1 MNMNFIKSGGLG
13 AVLLAFSAMSFGH
26 GFVDS
31 PGARNYFCGNITK
44 PDQVL
49 NGTAKYPVCGDA
61 FASDFNGGYS
71 YMSVLNHHQGRKVLG
86 PVTKN
91 VCGFDS
97 ETWQGGKTPWDNSI
111 NWPVNNINSGSLV
124 FSWDI
129 SNGPHF
135 DDTSDFRYWITKPGF
150 VYQVGRELTWADFED
165 QPFCDLPYND
175 DNPSAYP
182 NVRAEKATAHIHT
195 TCTVPARTGRHVIY
209 AEWGREPPTYERFH
223 GCIDVQVGGG
233 GTSSTAA
240 SSSSRSSIASSALS
254 SSIGALS
261 SSSRSSIAVVSSSS
275 RSSAASSSSSRSSLA
290 SSSSS
295 RSSVASSSTPV
306 SSSVA
311 SSSSV
316 PTTVGLSCT
325 YAVTNSWGT
334 GFTGVIRVT
343 NTGTAATT
351 GWTANWQYAGS
362 NRITNAWNAT
372 LTGSNPYAA
381 TNIGWN
387 GSLGAGQTAEFG
399 FQGNTNGGS
408 VEAPVVTCR

>member
-1 MNMNFIKSGGLG
+1 M
-13 AVLLAFSAMSFGH
+13 LLAFSAMSFGH

-31 PGARNYFCGNITK
+31 PGARNYFCGKVTK
-44 PDQVL
+44 PDEVA
-49 NGTAKYPVCGDA
+49 NGVAKYPVCGDA
-61 FASDFNGGYS
+61 FANDFNGGYS

-86 PVTKN
+86 PSTRN

-97 ETWQGGKTPWDNSI
+97 ETWQGGKTPWDNAI

-182 NVRAEKATAHIHT
+182 NVRAEKGTAHIHT
-195 TCTVPARTGRHVIY
+195 TCTVPSRSGRHVIY

-223 GCIDVQVGGG
+223 GCIDVQIGGG
-233 GTSSTAA
+233 GTSSAPA
-240 SSSSRSSIASSALS
+240 SSSSRSSIAP
-254 SSIGALS
+254 G
-261 SSSRSSIAVVSSSS
+261 
-275 RSSAASSSSSRSSLA
+275 
-290 SSSSS
+290 SSS
-295 RSSVASSSTPV
+295 RSSVTPSSTPASSRA

-311 SSSSV
+311 N
-316 PTTVGLSCT
+316 TAGLSCT
-325 YAVTNSWGT
+325 YVVSNSWGT

-343 NTGTAATT
+343 NTGTSATS
-351 GWTANWQYAGS
+351 GWSASWQYAGS
-362 NRITNAWNAT
+362 NRITNSWNAN
-372 LTGSNPYAA
+372 LTGSNPYSA
-381 TNIGWN
+381 TNLSWN
-387 GSLGAGQTAEFG
+387 GVLGVGQTAEFG
-399 FQGNTNGGS
+399 FQGNTNGSS
-408 VEAPVVTCR
+408 VETPAVTCR

>member
-1 MNMNFIKSGGLG
+1 MNKNFIKASGLG
-13 AVLLAFSAMSFGH
+13 AVLLAFSSMSFGH

-31 PGARNYFCGNITK
+31 PGARNYFCGKVTK
-44 PDQVL
+44 PDEVA

-61 FASDFNGGYS
+61 FANDFNGGYS

-86 PVTKN
+86 PTAKN

-195 TCTVPARTGRHVIY
+195 TCTVPSRTGRHVIY

-223 GCIDVQVGGG
+223 GCIDVQIGGG
-233 GTSSTAA
+233 GGSSSSATTSSSRSSLAPSSASRSSVVPVSSSRSSVTP
-240 SSSSRSSIASSALS
+240 SSSSRSSI
-254 SSIGALS
+254 
-261 SSSRSSIAVVSSSS
+261 VP
-275 RSSAASSSSSRSSLA
+275 
-290 SSSSS
+290 SSSS
-295 RSSVASSSTPV
+295 RSSVAPGSSSR
-306 SSSVA
+306 
-311 SSSSV
+311 SSSSAA
-316 PTTVGLSCT
+316 TTVGLSCT
-325 YAVTNSWGT
+325 YVVTNSWGS

-343 NTGTAATT
+343 NTGTSSKT
-351 GWTANWQYAGS
+351 GWTASWQYAGS
-362 NRITNAWNAT
+362 NRLTNSWNAT
-372 LTGSNPYAA
+372 VTGSNPYSA
-381 TNIGWN
+381 TNLGWN
-387 GSLGAGQTAEFG
+387 GTLGAGQTAEFG

-408 VEAPVVTCR
+408 VETPAVTCR

>member
-1 MNMNFIKSGGLG
+1 MNKNFIKTSGLG
-13 AVLLAFSAMSFGH
+13 AALLAFSSMSFGH

-31 PGARNYFCGNITK
+31 PGARNYFCGKVTK
-44 PDQVL
+44 PDEVL
-49 NGTAKYPVCGDA
+49 NGTAQYPVCGDA
-61 FASDFNGGYS
+61 FANDFNGGYS
-71 YMSVLNHHQGRKVLG
+71 YMSVLNHHEGRKVLG
-86 PVTKN
+86 PVSKN

-111 NWPVNNINSGSLV
+111 NWPVNNINAGTQE

-175 DNPSAYP
+175 DNPGAYP
-182 NVRAEKATAHIHT
+182 NVRADKGNAHIHT

-223 GCIDVQVGGG
+223 GCIDVQIGGG
-233 GTSSTAA
+233 GTSSV
-240 SSSSRSSIASSALS
+240 ASSAAP
-254 SSIGALS
+254 SSIP
-261 SSSRSSIAVVSSSS
+261 
-275 RSSAASSSSSRSSLA
+275 ASSVA
-290 SSSSS
+290 PSSSS
-295 RSSVASSSTPV
+295 RSSVASSTIPV
-306 SSSVA
+306 SSSAPSSAPVSSR
-311 SSSSV
+311 SSSSAA
-316 PTTVGLSCT
+316 TTAGLSCS
-325 YAVTNSWGT
+325 YEVTNSWGT

-343 NTGTAATT
+343 NTGTAATS

-362 NRITNAWNAT
+362 NRVTNAWNANFS
-372 LTGSNPYAA
+372 GSNPYTA
-381 TNIGWN
+381 THLGWN
-387 GSLGAGQTAEFG
+387 GTLGAGQTAEFG

-408 VEAPVVTCR
+408 VETPAVNCQ

>member
-1 MNMNFIKSGGLG
+1 MNKTFIKTSGLG
-13 AVLLAFSAMSFGH
+13 AVLLAFSSMSFGH

-31 PGARNYFCGNITK
+31 PGARNYFCGKVTK
-44 PDQVL
+44 PDEVL
-49 NGTAKYPVCGDA
+49 NGTAQYPVCGDA
-61 FASDFNGGYS
+61 FANDFNGGYS

-86 PVTKN
+86 PVSKN

-111 NWPVNNINSGSLV
+111 NWPVNNINSGTQV

-175 DNPSAYP
+175 DNPGAYP
-182 NVRAEKATAHIHT
+182 NVRADKATAHVHT

-223 GCIDVQVGGG
+223 GCIDVQIGGG
-233 GTSSTAA
+233 GNSSVASSRSSAAPSSVPTSSVAP
-240 SSSSRSSIASSALS
+240 SSSSRSSVVSSSAPS
-254 SSIGALS
+254 STP
-261 SSSRSSIAVVSSSS
+261 VSSSS
-275 RSSAASSSSSRSSLA
+275 RSSSSAANNA
-290 SSSSS
+290 
-295 RSSVASSSTPV
+295 
-306 SSSVA
+306 
-311 SSSSV
+311 
-316 PTTVGLSCT
+316 GLSCT
-325 YAVTNSWGT
+325 YVVTNSWGS

-343 NTGTAATT
+343 NTGTGTSS

-362 NRITNAWNAT
+362 NRITNSWNANVSGT
-372 LTGSNPYAA
+372 NPYAA
-381 TNIGWN
+381 THLSWN
-387 GSLGAGQTAEFG
+387 GTLGAGQTAEFG

-408 VEAPVVTCR
+408 VETPAVTCR

>member
-1 MNMNFIKSGGLG
+1 MNKKFIKNTGLG
-13 AVLLAFSAMSFGH
+13 VVLLAFSALSFGH

-31 PGARNYFCGNITK
+31 PGARNYFCGKVTK
-44 PDQVL
+44 PDEVS

-61 FASDFNGGYS
+61 FATDFNGGYS

-97 ETWQGGKTPWDNSI
+97 ETWKGGKTPWDNSI

-135 DDTSDFRYWITKPGF
+135 DDSSDFRYWITKPGF

-175 DNPSAYP
+175 DNPNAYP
-182 NVRAEKATAHIHT
+182 NVRAEKANAHIHT
-195 TCTVPARTGRHVIY
+195 TCTVPSRTGRHVIY

-223 GCIDVQVGGG
+223 GCIDVQIGGG
-233 GTSSTAA
+233 GTSSSPA
-240 SSSSRSSIASSALS
+240 SSSSRSSIAPIS
-254 SSIGALS
+254 SSRSSVALS
-261 SSSRSSIAVVSSSS
+261 SSSRSSVPLSSSS
-275 RSSAASSSSSRSSLA
+275 RSSSAPSSTPASSSVPASSRSS
-290 SSSSS
+290 SS
-295 RSSVASSSTPV
+295 A
-306 SSSVA
+306 A
-311 SSSSV
+311 NN
-316 PTTVGLSCT
+316 VGVSCT

-343 NTGTAATT
+343 NTGTGTT
-351 GWTANWQYAGS
+351 SGWTASWQFTGS
-362 NRITNAWNAT
+362 NRITNAWNAN
-372 LTGSNPYAA
+372 LTGTNPYAA
-381 TNIGWN
+381 TNLGWN
-387 GSLGAGQTAEFG
+387 GALGAGQTAEFG
-399 FQGNTNGGS
+399 FQGTTNGGS
-408 VEAPVVTCR
+408 VEAPAVTCR